1 MDCSQ
6 LPAKVKIA
14 GMGALMRKI
23 IALLLTTGLLVGC
36 STNSETPTPPEVS
49 SEEAAASAELGQ
61 AKQQDTLEAHQETCL
76 ALSDAVSNAAS
87 VFAQELSPGSSDAT
101 KRLRF
106 QTALSRT
113 RTIYEERF
121 DTIIAS
127 NESMGIDELVAEV
140 NVVEVLAQS
149 PNFSA
154 EEVGVMLKQ
163 PLEAFAAT
171 CASNWTS
178 EYIDGLFAMNYG
190 QDYVEVVIPDD
201 LDGHISSAVCDAVQQ
216 NIRFPFDDVP
226 EPVIETL
233 PEPYGGGKV
242 AIYACYQFTGAMTT
256 IFEYPTLAIRDQH
269 LTQLGIDIRENSL
282 PNGKLLTNDLFSV
295 FYWGESDV
303 PITAFEKLGFQLFST
318 EK

>member
-1 MDCSQ
+1 VVEG
-6 LPAKVKIA
+6 PADWK
-14 GMGALMRKI
+14 L
-23 IALLLTTGLLVGC
+23 
-36 STNSETPTPPEVS
+36 
-49 SEEAAASAELGQ
+49 
-61 AKQQDTLEAHQETCL
+61 
-76 ALSDAVSNAAS
+76 
-87 VFAQELSPGSSDAT
+87 
-101 KRLRF
+101 
-106 QTALSRT
+106 
-113 RTIYEERF
+113 
-121 DTIIAS
+121 
-127 NESMGIDELVAEV
+127 
-140 NVVEVLAQS
+140 NVVGVERESTVADGRRRTVWETEH
-149 PNFSA
+149 PVRFFNI
-154 EEVGVMLKQ
+154 VG
-163 PLEAFAAT
+163 A
-171 CASNWTS
+171 NWTS